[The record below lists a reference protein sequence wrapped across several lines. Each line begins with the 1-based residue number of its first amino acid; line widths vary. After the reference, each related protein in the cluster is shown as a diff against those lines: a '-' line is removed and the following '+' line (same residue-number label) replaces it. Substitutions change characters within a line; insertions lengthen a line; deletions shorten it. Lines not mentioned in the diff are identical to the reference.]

1 MPYLGRAPT
10 GTGSVTEIDGDLTVT
25 GNIKSGGQLTS
36 NDTLFKQIMDGTDG
50 SSTNA
55 RDNIIIEDGGTDGSG
70 TNAGDDICLEKD
82 LQVIPAG
89 DIISISGV
97 AGGGKIVQSLY
108 SEYAGEATLSTTI
121 PLDDTIPQVG
131 EGTELFSQAITA
143 SDGSNIIEISAIVNG
158 APQGTATLIAALFL
172 DGGGDAIY
180 ACVLGHD
187 GVGGNQSD
195 NGTLRYRVA
204 AADTSA
210 HTYTVRVGCNSGAW
224 FPNSNASGDK
234 FAGTAKC
241 TMVVTEYSA

>member
-82 LQVIPAG
+82 MQVVPAG

-97 AGGGKIVQSLY
+97 TGGSSADETIQAWAHITGTGTIAIDDSFNVSGITDAGTGKYTFTFDTDFASIS
-108 SEYAGEATLSTTI
+108 YAATGSVNGSQGIITNYLNATT
-121 PLDDTIPQVG
+121 D
-131 EGTELFSQAITA
+131 SQMRCFTA
-143 SDGSNIIEISAIVNG
+143 SNG
-158 APQGTATLIAALFL
+158 A
-172 DGGGDAIY
+172 
-180 ACVLGHD
+180 V
-187 GVGGNQSD
+187 SD
-195 NGTLRYRVA
+195 HGSV
-204 AADTSA
+204 S
-210 HTYTVRVGCNSGAW
+210 VI
-224 FPNSNASGDK
+224 FSGDQ
-234 FAGTAKC
+234 
-241 TMVVTEYSA
+241 